1 MKITLNPRT
10 VPMVI
15 ALALT
20 QSTLEGTHG
29 SSQRAQPTMPEFE
42 VASVRPSGPNQREMN
57 GHYTYPGGKVRCSG
71 CRLEYL
77 VMIAFDAQQFQI
89 SGGPAWMDLV
99 SGDPFDIEA
108 KPPES
113 SSSARSNPASPKS
126 ALSEEQRQ
134 MLRALLAD
142 RFHLRFHRENKKG
155 PVYILSRG
163 TGELKLL
170 PPKDS
175 KAFPWAGGIN
185 GGWFVG
191 GIRGQNIS
199 MPQLATR
206 LSRFLK
212 RPVLDQT
219 GVTGSFDFEYPVG
232 GDDNDADIQTF
243 LLTSMKGI
251 GLVLRPGEGSVETI
265 IIDHAEKPSAN

>member
-1 MKITLNPRT
+1 MITLNRRT
-10 VPMVI
+10 VPM
-15 ALALT
+15 ALALALSHSTVAST
-20 QSTLEGTHG
+20 QSA
-29 SSQRAQPTMPEFE
+29 SQRAQPTMPEFE
-42 VASVRPSGPNQREMN
+42 VASVRPSGPSQREMN
-57 GHYTYPGGKVRCSG
+57 GLYTYPGGKVRCNG
-71 CRLEYL
+71 CTFEYL
-77 VMIAFDAQQFQI
+77 IMSAFDVQQFQV
-89 SGGPAWMDLV
+89 SDGPAWMDLV

-126 ALSEEQRQ
+126 APNEEQCQ
-134 MLRALLAD
+134 MLQALLAD
-142 RFHLRFHRENKKG
+142 RFPMMFHREDKKG

-170 PPKDS
+170 PPKDN
-175 KAFPWAGGIN
+175 KAFPWAGGIT
-185 GGWFVG
+185 GGWFGG

-199 MPQLATR
+199 MPQLAMR

-219 GVTGSFDFEYPVG
+219 GVMGSFDFEYPVG

-251 GLVLRPGEGSVETI
+251 GLALKLGEGQVETI
-265 IIDHAEKPSAN
+265 VIDHAEKPSAT